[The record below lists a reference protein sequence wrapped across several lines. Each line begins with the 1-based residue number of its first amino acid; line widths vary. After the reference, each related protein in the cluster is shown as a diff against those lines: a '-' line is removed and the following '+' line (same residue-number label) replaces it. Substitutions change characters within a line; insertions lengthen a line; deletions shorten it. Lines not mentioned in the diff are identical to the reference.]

1 MNHVSKCIKLLKS
14 NQKTICLLAPSFV
27 ADYEY
32 PEIIYRLRA
41 LGFDEVVE
49 LTFGAKMTNLA
60 YYSILKEKID
70 RTWIAS
76 PCPTL
81 VNLIRNK
88 YPHLIRNLVPIHS
101 PMGSMSLICKK
112 FYPDHK
118 QIFVGPCL
126 TKKLEAEELG
136 DIACAITFKELDGFF
151 KKHNIPEKIT
161 EKRYMKTFDKFYND
175 YTKIYP
181 LSGGLSSTLHH
192 KNILKKKDILIKEGM
207 NNIVKILDSFKD
219 GWYKHYKFLD
229 ILTCDKGCIG
239 GPGMASHYPLS
250 KRRKRV
256 LRYRDYAR
264 RYEKDLGRRGYKV
277 HVEDIDFRREFVLR
291 EN

>member
-1 MNHVSKCIKLLKS
+1 M
-14 NQKTICLLAPSFV
+14 LAPSFV
-27 ADYEY
+27 ADFEY
-32 PEIIYRLRA
+32 PQIVYRLRA

-49 LTFGAKMTNLA
+49 LTFGAKMTNLN
-60 YYSILKEKID
+60 YYTLLKKEID

-88 YPHLIRNLVPIHS
+88 YPNLVPNLIPVHS

-112 FYPDHK
+112 FYPNYK

-136 DIACAITFKELDGFF
+136 GISSAITFKELDKLFEEYD
-151 KKHNIPEKIT
+151 IPKEIT
-161 EKRYMKTFDKFYND
+161 EKKYTKTFDKFYND

-192 KNILKKKDILIKEGM
+192 EHILKKKDILIKEGM
-207 NNIVKILDSFKD
+207 KNIVKILDGFKD
-219 GWYKHYKFLD
+219 GWYKKYKFLD
-229 ILTCDKGCIG
+229 ILTCEKGCIG
-239 GPGMASHYPLS
+239 GPGMAGQYPLS
-250 KRRKRV
+250 KRKKRV
-256 LRYRDYAR
+256 LEYREYAR
-264 RYEKDLGRRGYKV
+264 RYEKDLGRRGKKI
-277 HVEDIDFRREFVLR
+277 HVKGISFERKFE
-291 EN
+291 